1 MSEKTNDTTEPQAN
15 LHLIDITLTPA
26 ARGSWVAEVTRGP
39 IGSSRYDE
47 ANQTER
53 FGFTDL
59 SDMIT
64 WLKEIGGPL
73 P

>member
-1 MSEKTNDTTEPQAN
+1 MSEKTNEASEAQAN
-15 LHLIDITLTPA
+15 LRLIDITLTPA
-26 ARGSWVAEVTRGP
+26 ARGSWVTEVTRGP
-39 IGSSRYDE
+39 IGSSRYDD

-59 SDMIT
+59 NDLVT